1 MKGQLKSRQSV
12 SKIPP
17 YNLIKY
23 PILKQSPIF
32 NLLFD
37 KLLKKYGLSQVVT
50 YNKNRKRNP
59 KATFPYMPSLL
70 ETSNDIYLYDFHSH
84 TSFSDGQGTHEEI
97 LMNISQK
104 KHLTGIA
111 FTDHPWH
118 KYKEKDIR
126 IPNEKAISQSFKGQE
141 VALGLKKKGKLPEEF
156 MTFPG
161 SCEFYVKVDENS
173 QEADVELIALGVPK
187 DFIEKN
193 GGLHRLTHGSAAEFI
208 EIVHDNNGLVIVPHP
223 FYFNQSYKLLKSRKG
238 SRNSSPD
245 AMEAINYT
253 IGLLSNEFYHGFLEK
268 FSFSR
273 ELILIGEKLGYL
285 NWMATII
292 SQKNNYGKHFDY
304 PVAREIAPVG
314 SSDAHFK
321 SMVGAAC
328 TVLKDPINSIEDL
341 RDIFR
346 KRTTLPIFNSLWD
359 KNTDKVEVYKDIW
372 EGYGDRINE
381 GIRRI
386 NASSYFKLM
395 LTKFLIDVLF

>member
-1 MKGQLKSRQSV
+1 MKNQLKSRQSV

-23 PILKQSPIF
+23 PILKQTPIF

-37 KLLKKYGLSQVVT
+37 KLLKKHGLSQVVT

-59 KATFPYMPSLL
+59 KATFPYMPSL
-70 ETSNDIYLYDFHSH
+70 SDISDDIYLYDFHSH
-84 TSFSDGQGTHEEI
+84 TNYSDGQGTHEEI
-97 LMNISQK
+97 LMDISQK

-111 FTDHPWH
+111 FTDHPWQ

-126 IPNEKAISQSFKGQE
+126 IPNEKAISQSFQGQK
-141 VALGLKKKGKLPEEF
+141 VALELKKKGKLPEEF
-156 MTFPG
+156 VTFPG
-161 SCEFYVKVDENS
+161 SCEFFVKIDDNS
-173 QEADVELIALGVPK
+173 QDADIELIALGVPK

-193 GGLHRLTHGSAAEFI
+193 GGLHRLTHSYAAEFI

-223 FYFNQSYKLLKSRKG
+223 FYFNQSHKLLKSRKG

-245 AMEAINYT
+245 AIEAINYT
-253 IGLLSNEFYHGFLEK
+253 IGLLSNEFYHEFLEQ

-273 ELILIGEKLGYL
+273 ELKLIGEKLGYL
-285 NWMATII
+285 NWMATVV
-292 SQKNNYGKHFDY
+292 SQKNDYGKHFDY

-314 SSDAHFK
+314 SSDAHFR

-328 TVLKDPINSIEDL
+328 TVLRDPIHSIEDL
-341 RDIFR
+341 REAFK
-346 KRTTLPIFNSLWD
+346 KRATLPVFNSSWD
-359 KNTDKVEVYKDIW
+359 KHADKTEIYKEIW
-372 EGYGDRINE
+372 EGYGDTINKT
-381 GIRRI
+381 IKKI
-386 NASSYFKLM
+386 NASSHFKLI